1 MGFWVSFENDWMTIF
16 KTLNGEWRRE
26 EQGTGNATG
35 NSSGNA
41 SVNAAGIA
49 RWKQLI
55 FLLSFGGVCWI
66 KERRLSTDYIKSYSV
81 RFHKIIIILL
91 IGMTWKIENTLSII
105 GNVLNQEYRKGERN
119 AGNGGECY
127 IPGNILKHS
136 VECCQTLR
144 RRVSSEIPGNV
155 CVTQGD
161 EDAVSVQDFME
172 FVSN

>member
-1 MGFWVSFENDWMTIF
+1 MTIF

-26 EQGTGNATG
+26 EQGTGNAMG

-49 RWKQLI
+49 RWKQLF

-91 IGMTWKIENTLSII
+91 IGMTWKIENTLSVI
-105 GNVLNQEYRKGERN
+105 GYVLNQEYRKGERN
-119 AGNGGECY
+119 AGNGGNVIFLGISSNIPWNVAKRSGGEC
-127 IPGNILKHS
+127 PQRFRGMCALLRGMRTQ
-136 VECCQTLR
+136 CQSKISWNL
-144 RRVSSEIPGNV
+144 
-155 CVTQGD
+155 
-161 EDAVSVQDFME
+161 
-172 FVSN
+172 